1 MPSVDRRCCGDST
14 RKQKALDRDRVSER
28 PQTAEI
34 REGNSAGRGGGGG
47 GVSSLARQGLWAR
60 PQGEMVQGCLG
71 AFVLCTSIISSLLG
85 FPTSN
90 CTHCSVSIALAQG
103 WSGIMSH

>member
-1 MPSVDRRCCGDST
+1 MLWGQ
-14 RKQKALDRDRVSER
+14 RKEAEGSRLGIGFQRGPRQQKFEKETQQEEA
-28 PQTAEI
+28 
-34 REGNSAGRGGGGG
+34 G